1 MSPFLL
7 TTDVERFLLEL
18 ADLEFSALAENAR
31 SLACDISYKLVAC
44 VNESSGFAT
53 RA

>member
-1 MSPFLL
+1 MA
-7 TTDVERFLLEL
+7 ERARVSFEL
-18 ADLEFSALAENAR
+18 ADLEDSAMLDKAR
-31 SLACDISYKLVAC
+31 NRACDMPYKLVAC